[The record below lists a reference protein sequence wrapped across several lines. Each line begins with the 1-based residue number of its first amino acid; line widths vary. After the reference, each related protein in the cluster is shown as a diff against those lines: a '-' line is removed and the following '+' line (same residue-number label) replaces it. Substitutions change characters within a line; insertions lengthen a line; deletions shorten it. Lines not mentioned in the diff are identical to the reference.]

1 MGRKFIYDQLVIASH
16 NLGKID
22 EITELMAPL
31 GITVRNSK
39 ELQLPEPIEDGLTFI
54 ENATIKAISASNN
67 TGLPALSDD
76 SGLSINALSGAP
88 GIYSARW
95 AETNNG
101 RDFNVAM
108 ERIHNELIKHDDLT
122 AQFTCALALSW
133 PDGHIE
139 TFEGILNGKIIWPPR
154 GTKGFGYDPIFIPNG
169 YKITFGQMK
178 ITQKMKIDHRS
189 IAFKKL
195 KKKLKLYK
203 FFL

>member
-154 GTKGFGYDPIFIPNG
+154 GTKGFGYDPIFQKLG
-169 YKITFGQMK
+169 DSRTFGEIEPMEKQN
-178 ITQKMKIDHRS
+178 ISHRA
-189 IAFKKL
+189 IAFNKML
-195 KKKLKLYK
+195 ESC
-203 FFL
+203 FLQKDD

>member
-39 ELQLPEPIEDGLTFI
+39 ELQLPEPIEDGLTFT

-154 GTKGFGYDPIFIPNG
+154 GTKGFGYDPIFQKLG
-169 YKITFGQMK
+169 DSRTFGEIEPMEKQN
-178 ITQKMKIDHRS
+178 ISHRA
-189 IAFKKL
+189 IAFNKML
-195 KKKLKLYK
+195 ESC
-203 FFL
+203 FLQKDD

>member
-16 NLGKID
+16 NLGKIE
-22 EITELMAPL
+22 EITELITPL
-31 GITVRNSK
+31 GITVRNSV

-67 TGLPALSDD
+67 SGLPALADD

-95 AETNNG
+95 AQTANG
-101 RDFNVAM
+101 RDFNFAM

-154 GTKGFGYDPIFIPNG
+154 GTKGFGYDPIFQKLG
-169 YKITFGQMK
+169 ESRTFGEIESMEKQK
-178 ITQKMKIDHRS
+178 ISHRA
-189 IAFKKL
+189 IAFNKML
-195 KKKLKLYK
+195 KSC
-203 FFL
+203 FLQKDD

>member
-31 GITVRNSK
+31 GITVRNSV
-39 ELQLPEPIEDGLTFI
+39 ELQLPEPIEDGLTFT

-154 GTKGFGYDPIFIPNG
+154 GTKGFGYDPIFQKLG
-169 YKITFGQMK
+169 DSRTFGEIEPMEKQN
-178 ITQKMKIDHRS
+178 ISHRA
-189 IAFKKL
+189 IAFNKML
-195 KKKLKLYK
+195 ESC
-203 FFL
+203 FLQKDD

>member
-31 GITVRNSK
+31 GITVRSSV

-95 AETNNG
+95 AETDDG

-154 GTKGFGYDPIFIPNG
+154 GTKGFGYDPIFQKLG
-169 YKITFGQMK
+169 DSRTFGEIEPMEKQN
-178 ITQKMKIDHRS
+178 ISHRA
-189 IAFKKL
+189 IAFNKMLESCFLL
-195 KKKLKLYK
+195 KR
-203 FFL
+203 

>member
-31 GITVRNSK
+31 GITVRNSV
-39 ELQLPEPIEDGLTFI
+39 ELQLPEPIEDGLTFT

-139 TFEGILNGKIIWPPR
+139 TFEGILDGKIIWPPR
-154 GTKGFGYDPIFIPNG
+154 GTKGFGYDPIFQKLG
-169 YKITFGQMK
+169 DSRTFGEIEPMEKQN
-178 ITQKMKIDHRS
+178 ISHRA
-189 IAFKKL
+189 IAFNKML
-195 KKKLKLYK
+195 ESC
-203 FFL
+203 FLQKDD

>member
-122 AQFTCALALSW
+122 AQFACALALSW

-154 GTKGFGYDPIFIPNG
+154 GTKGFGYDPIFQKLG
-169 YKITFGQMK
+169 DSRTFGEIEPMEKQN
-178 ITQKMKIDHRS
+178 ISHRA
-189 IAFKKL
+189 IAFNKML
-195 KKKLKLYK
+195 ESC
-203 FFL
+203 FLQKDD

>member
-31 GITVRNSK
+31 GITVRSSV

-95 AETNNG
+95 AETDDG

-154 GTKGFGYDPIFIPNG
+154 GTKGFGYDPIFQKLG
-169 YKITFGQMK
+169 DSRTFGEIEPMEKQN
-178 ITQKMKIDHRS
+178 ISHRA
-189 IAFKKL
+189 IAFSKML
-195 KKKLKLYK
+195 ESC
-203 FFL
+203 FLQKNG

>member
-16 NLGKID
+16 NLGKIE
-22 EITELMAPL
+22 EITELITPL
-31 GITVRNSK
+31 GITVRNSV

-67 TGLPALSDD
+67 SGLPALADD

-95 AETNNG
+95 AQTANG
-101 RDFNVAM
+101 RDFNFAM

-154 GTKGFGYDPIFIPNG
+154 GTKGFGYDPIFQKLG
-169 YKITFGQMK
+169 ESRTFGEIEPMEKQK
-178 ITQKMKIDHRS
+178 ISHRA
-189 IAFKKL
+189 IAFNKML
-195 KKKLKLYK
+195 KSC
-203 FFL
+203 FLQKDD

>member
-31 GITVRNSK
+31 GITVRNSV
-39 ELQLPEPIEDGLTFI
+39 ELQLPEPIEDGLTFT

-122 AQFTCALALSW
+122 AQFTCPLALSW

-139 TFEGILNGKIIWPPR
+139 TFEGILDGKIIWTPR
-154 GTKGFGYDPIFIPNG
+154 GTKGFGYDPIFQKLG
-169 YKITFGQMK
+169 DSRTFGEIEPMEKQN
-178 ITQKMKIDHRS
+178 ISHRA
-189 IAFKKL
+189 IAFNKML
-195 KKKLKLYK
+195 ESC
-203 FFL
+203 FLQKDD